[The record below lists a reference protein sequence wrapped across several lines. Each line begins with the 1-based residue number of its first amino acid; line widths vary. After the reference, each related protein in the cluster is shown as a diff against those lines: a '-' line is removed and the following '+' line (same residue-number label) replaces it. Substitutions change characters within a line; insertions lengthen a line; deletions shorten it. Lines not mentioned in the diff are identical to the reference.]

1 MPEGSRPSDL
11 QKLET
16 EHVRTSERITR
27 LTEAINE
34 LENARTLRADAAA
47 RLVKYRENRERLEY
61 ERWKLEWEIQGPRGA
76 PQADRSSS
84 PTLADATL
92 RPGAERRKEAT
103 GGCGELRTRVFPMS
117 SWVRRVA
124 LCSTS
129 AALVDASS
137 DPSGR
142 PITD

>member
-1 MPEGSRPSDL
+1 MPERSRPSDL

-27 LTEAINE
+27 LTEAISE

-76 PQADRSSS
+76 PQADETV

-92 RPGAERRKEAT
+92 DRARRDGKEIRADAVSYR
-103 GGCGELRTRVFPMS
+103 GLACLPMF
-117 SWVRRVA
+117 RRVVSHGVA
-124 LCSTS
+124 LSC
-129 AALVDASS
+129 
-137 DPSGR
+137 PG
-142 PITD
+142 